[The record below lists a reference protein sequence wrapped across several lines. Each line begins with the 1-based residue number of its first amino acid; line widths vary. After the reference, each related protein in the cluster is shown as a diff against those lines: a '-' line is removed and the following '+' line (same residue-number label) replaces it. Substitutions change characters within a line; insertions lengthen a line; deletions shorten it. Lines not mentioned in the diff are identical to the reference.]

1 MKQFC
6 SDRVSHKAGLALM
19 LTVTALAS
27 HQANAQSQSQS
38 QLAGVWH
45 IEKPVTAL
53 RTLEGKEPPLKAEA
67 AKRYRDHL
75 AARKQGDTSFDSA
88 TWCAAVGVP
97 RIMFINYPFEI
108 MVRPQYV
115 GFLHEW
121 NWWARI
127 VYLQGALSDA
137 PAGAMGA
144 PPGAG
149 PPPGGAPP
157 GSGPPAGGQG
167 RGGQAGIMAAKNAS
181 GPTGLSQGRWDGD
194 TLVVETTQLDDSKL
208 LDNAGLPHSS
218 QLKVTER
225 LRLTS
230 PDVLENRVRLED
242 PATFTQPWETM
253 VSYRRQRD
261 AIIQEDVC
269 LDRIRSGAP
278 AVKE

>member
-1 MKQFC
+1 
-6 SDRVSHKAGLALM
+6 M
-19 LTVTALAS
+19 LSVTALAS
-27 HQANAQSQSQS
+27 LQASAQSESQS
-38 QLAGVWH
+38 QLAGVWR
-45 IEKPVTAL
+45 IEKPVFAL

-67 AKRYRDHL
+67 AKRYREHL

-127 VYLQGALSDA
+127 VYMKGALSDIPAA
-137 PAGAMGA
+137 PMGP
-144 PPGAG
+144 PPGASPPPAGGPAGSG
-149 PPPGGAPP
+149 PPPGGPP
-157 GSGPPAGGQG
+157 SGGPPRYSTA
-167 RGGQAGIMAAKNAS
+167 MDAS
-181 GPTGLSQGRWDGD
+181 GPTGLSKGRWEGD

-242 PATFTQPWETM
+242 PATFTQPWETQ

-269 LDRIRSGAP
+269 LDRIRTGAP

>member
-1 MKQFC
+1 MNQFC
-6 SDRVSHKAGLALM
+6 LDRVLHKVWFTLM
-19 LTVTALAS
+19 LTVTALGS
-27 HQANAQSQSQS
+27 LQVNAQSQSQS
-38 QLAGVWH
+38 QLAGVWL
-45 IEKPVTAL
+45 IEKPISAL

-67 AKRYRDHL
+67 AKQYREHL
-75 AARKQGDTSFDSA
+75 AARKRGDTSFDSA
-88 TWCAAVGVP
+88 TWCASVGVP

-127 VYLQGALSDA
+127 VYLNGALSDS
-137 PAGAMGA
+137 PANATGP

-149 PPPGGAPP
+149 PPSGAGPPPQGPPGG
-157 GSGPPAGGQG
+157 GPPMMLSAS
-167 RGGQAGIMAAKNAS
+167 NAP
-181 GPTGLSQGRWDGD
+181 GPTGLSKGRWDGD

-242 PATFTQPWETM
+242 PATFTQPWETI

-269 LDRIRSGAP
+269 LDRIKTGAP